1 MKKILF
7 LILPAI
13 GLLTVGC
20 SKMKIEDFEGKQP
33 KFVLEQYFSGK
44 TRAWGI
50 VKDRFGNIRRQFTV
64 DMTGTWDGQVLTL
77 DESFNYDDG
86 ETDNRV
92 WKIRKIGAHDYEGEA
107 EDVVGKAVG
116 KAYGSA
122 LNWSYILA
130 LKISG
135 RTWNVTFD
143 DWMFLQ
149 PNGVLFNS
157 AEMSKF
163 GITIG
168 EITLFFK
175 KPGEKSQASV
185 EDIFAVAA
193 E

>member
-7 LILPAI
+7 LILPAL

-20 SKMKIEDFEGKQP
+20 SNMKIEDFEGKQP
-33 KFVLEQYFSGK
+33 KFVLEQYFNGK

-64 DMTGTWDGQVLTL
+64 DMTGTWDGKVLIL
-77 DESFNYDDG
+77 DESFRYDDG
-86 ETDNRV
+86 ETDQRV
-92 WKIRKIGAHDYEGEA
+92 WRVRKISDHDYVGEA
-107 EDVVGKAVG
+107 EDVIGKAIG

-122 LNWSYILA
+122 LNWSYTLA
-130 LKISG
+130 LKIGG
-135 RTWNVTFD
+135 RTWNVKFD

-149 PNGVLFNS
+149 PDGVLFNS
-157 AEMSKF
+157 AKMSKF

-175 KPGEKSQASV
+175 KPDEKSQASAKNS
-185 EDIFAVAA
+185 FAVAA

>member
-7 LILPAI
+7 LILPAL
-13 GLLTVGC
+13 GLMTVGC
-20 SKMKIEDFEGKQP
+20 SNMKIEDFKGKQP
-33 KFVLEQYFSGK
+33 KFTLEQYFNGK
-44 TRAWGI
+44 TQAWGI
-50 VKDRFGNIRRQFTV
+50 VRDRFGNIRRQFSV
-64 DMTGTWDGQVLTL
+64 DMTGSWDGQVLTL
-77 DESFNYDDG
+77 DESFSYDDG
-86 ETDNRV
+86 ETDKRV
-92 WKIRKIGAHDYEGEA
+92 WRIRKLNDNSYEGEA
-107 EDVVGKAVG
+107 EDVIGKAVG

-122 LNWSYILA
+122 LNWSYTLA

-135 RTWNVTFD
+135 RTWNVNFD

-149 PNGVLFNS
+149 PDGVLFNS

-175 KPGEKSQASV
+175 KPDVKGHASV
-185 EDIFAVAA
+185 KKTLAVAA

>member
-7 LILPAI
+7 LILPVL

-20 SKMKIEDFEGKQP
+20 SKMNIEDFEGKQP
-33 KFVLEQYFSGK
+33 KFVLEQYFNGK

-86 ETDNRV
+86 ETDNRI
-92 WKIRKIGAHDYEGEA
+92 WKIRKISAHDYEGEA
-107 EDVVGKAVG
+107 EDVVGKAIG

-122 LNWSYILA
+122 LNWSYTLA

-135 RTWNVTFD
+135 RTWNVKFD

-149 PNGVLFNS
+149 PDGVLFNS

-175 KPGEKSQASV
+175 KPVGENHASV
-185 EDIFAVAA
+185 EKTLAVAA